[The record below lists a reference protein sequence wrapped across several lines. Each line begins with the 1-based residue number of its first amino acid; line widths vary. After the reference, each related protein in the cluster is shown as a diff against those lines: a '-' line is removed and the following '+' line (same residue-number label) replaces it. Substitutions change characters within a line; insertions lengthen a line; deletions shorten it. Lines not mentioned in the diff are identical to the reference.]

1 MPREVFWAQLLDGVC
16 RRWPG
21 YTLSSALAEDA
32 DLLLG
37 TLAILDL
44 TEEQPDGR

>member
-1 MPREVFWAQLLDGVC
+1 VTLDAVC

-37 TLAILDL
+37 VFNIMLLYEGED
-44 TEEQPDGR
+44 DG